1 MTPRHGILSAVVE
14 AIAEADGCSPHN
26 LDYSLYDYIE
36 ADALVLLA
44 ASAQTDWQ
52 LTFEVPDHAVTVHGN
67 GQILVD
73 DVVRRELPPENE
85 QTT

>member
-1 MTPRHGILSAVVE
+1 MNPRHGILSAVVE
-14 AIAEADGCSPHN
+14 AIAEADGCSPHD
-26 LDYSLYDYIE
+26 LGYSLYDYVE

-44 ASAQTDWQ
+44 ASERIDWQ
-52 LTFEVPDHAVTVHGN
+52 LTFEVPDHDVTVCGN

-73 DVVRRELPPENE
+73 DVVRRELPPASE